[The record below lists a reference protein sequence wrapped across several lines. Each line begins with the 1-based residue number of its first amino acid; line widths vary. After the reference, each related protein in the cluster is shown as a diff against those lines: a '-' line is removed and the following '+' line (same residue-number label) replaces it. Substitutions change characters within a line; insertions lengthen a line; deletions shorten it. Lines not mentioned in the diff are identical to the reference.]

1 MKRLVNPF
9 RYVAGGRALALGLAF
24 IAIES
29 CWLHALGL
37 YQNSYLHFGPA
48 PAGFTLA
55 QTAAAQASMWLL
67 PALLLYACGA
77 LLSGSKIR
85 AIDIFG
91 TTALAQAPLLLL
103 LAPLSIPSLAELLQR
118 VATTLLAEGRLPTPA
133 ETTAL
138 TLYGIWSLAALALY
152 FVRNYQAYAISCNLR
167 GGRAVGS
174 YIAAVVVA
182 TLLTQ
187 FIPTTF

>member
-9 RYVAGGRALALGLAF
+9 RYVAGGRALALGLGF

-48 PAGFTLA
+48 PAGFAFA
-55 QTAAAQASMWLL
+55 QTAAAQTTMWLL

-77 LLSGSKIR
+77 LLSKSKIR
-85 AIDIFG
+85 AIDILG

-103 LAPLSIPSLAELLQR
+103 LAPLSVPSLAELLQR
-118 VATTLLAEGRLPTPA
+118 LPAALLAEGKLPTPA
-133 ETTAL
+133 EMTML
-138 TLYGIWSLAALALY
+138 TLYGIYSLAALALF

-167 GGRAVGS
+167 GGRAAGS

>member
-1 MKRLVNPF
+1 MKRLANPY
-9 RYVAGGRALALGLAF
+9 RYVAGGRALVLGLAF

-48 PAGFTLA
+48 PAGFTFA
-55 QTAAAQASMWLL
+55 QTIAAQTTMWLL
-67 PALLLYACGA
+67 PAVLLYACGA
-77 LLSGSKIR
+77 LLSKSKIR

-103 LAPLSIPSLAELLQR
+103 LAPLSIAPLAELLHR
-118 VATTLLAEGRLPTPA
+118 LPAALLAEGKLPAPA
-133 ETTAL
+133 ETAAL
-138 TLYGIWSLAALALY
+138 ILYGIWSLAALAL
-152 FVRNYQAYAISCNLR
+152 FFTRNYQAYTVSCNLR
-167 GGRAVGS
+167 GGRAAGS

-187 FIPTTF
+187 YIPTTF